1 MLISDETL
9 LSGQPL
15 SSGKLPFPRGWPLNR
30 GSTVPHY
37 IDSDDITNAP
47 HCNPIVSFYIK
58 RLDPAVNNSRSYL
71 VNVNGSLYQRNQK
84 FLRVAKE
91 RLSKPVQ
98 ENLPGAQSYK
108 HQPERPSPTS
118 LPPIDTPVIPLEDH
132 PQ

>member
-1 MLISDETL
+1 MFDIDMGTDR
-9 LSGQPL
+9 
-15 SSGKLPFPRGWPLNR
+15 KWRRG
-30 GSTVPHY
+30 VC
-37 IDSDDITNAP
+37 IDKVAP
-47 HCNPIVSFYIK
+47 
-58 RLDPAVNNSRSYL
+58 RSYL